1 MTTHHCPALLITA
14 PASGQGKTT
23 VTAALARYHRN
34 QGRRVRVF
42 KAGPDFLDPMIHQQA
57 SGHPVHTLDMWMTGE
72 EDARQRLYEA
82 AGESD
87 LILVEGVMGLFD
99 GRPSSADIAARFGIP
114 VMPAINGAAMA
125 QTFGALAHGLS
136 TFRADV
142 PFAGVLANRVS
153 GERHY
158 GMLMECLPEHLT
170 AFGYLPKSAAAALP
184 SRHLGLVQAEE
195 IADLDARLE
204 AAAAQLVWKPEGL
217 PPPVAFEPGH
227 AEPPPRS
234 LEGRRIA
241 IARDQAFAF
250 IYPANLELLERMGA
264 SLRFFSP
271 VAGEGLPEADAV
283 YLPGGY
289 PELHMQALAANVG
302 LKRALAVHVQAGRP
316 LLAECGGMLYLLDRL
331 EDKEGQ
337 GAEMAGL
344 LTGSAR
350 MQGRLASLGPQ
361 EVTLPEGVLRGH
373 TFHHSA
379 MESPLNPLTRSRC
392 PNGRA
397 TSEPVYRVGGLTATY
412 VHLYFPSNPEAVGRL
427 FGG

>member
-14 PASGQGKTT
+14 TGSGQGKTT

-114 VMPAINGAAMA
+114 VMPAISGAAMA

-136 TFRADV
+136 TFRSDV
-142 PFAGVLANRVS
+142 PFAGVLANRIS

-158 GMLMECLPEHLT
+158 GMLMECLPEHLI
-170 AFGYLPKSAAAALP
+170 AFGYLPKSADAALP

-227 AEPPPRS
+227 AAPVPRS

-289 PELHMQALAANVG
+289 PELHMEALAANAG
-302 LKRALAVHVQAGRP
+302 LKRDLADHVQAGRP

-344 LTGSAR
+344 LTGTAR

-379 MESPLNPLTRSRC
+379 MESPLTPLARSRC

-397 TSEPVYRVGGLTATY
+397 TSEPVYRVGGMTATY
-412 VHLYFPSNPEAVGRL
+412 VHVYFPSNPEAVGRL
-427 FGG
+427 LGG